1 MKRIMKK
8 PYSIVLLAVLF
19 LAGVFGGYFV
29 FMKLFPQEMS
39 PEDAPESLIVSEDL
53 FSMRIYYPLND
64 RLLMQER
71 KLPRRTAQLA
81 IAEAAV
87 EEFLKGPGDGVVSAI
102 PGDSKLLGIYKD
114 TDQILYVDLSDEFRR
129 NFQGDAYAEFFLLKG
144 LYESLIS
151 NVPDIQDVRV
161 LIEGKEIETLGGHLY
176 LFSPLKDIVSA
187 ELE

>member
-1 MKRIMKK
+1 M
-8 PYSIVLLAVLF
+8 VLLAVLF
-19 LAGVFGGYFV
+19 LAGVVGGYLI
-29 FMKLFPQEMS
+29 FMKVFPQEMP
-39 PEDAPESLIVSEDL
+39 PEGLDESLIVQGDL
-53 FSMRIYYPLND
+53 FSLRMYYPVHD
-64 RLLMQER
+64 RLLMEER

-87 EEFLKGPGDGVVSAI
+87 EEFLKGPVGGVISSLPSDA
-102 PGDSKLLGIYKD
+102 KLLGLYKD

-129 NFQGDAYAEFFLLKG
+129 NFQGDAYTEFFLLKG

-151 NVPDIQDVRV
+151 NVPDIQDVKV

-176 LFSPLKDIVSA
+176 LLYPLKNTVAA

>member
-1 MKRIMKK
+1 MA
-8 PYSIVLLAVLF
+8 LLAVLF
-19 LAGVFGGYFV
+19 LAGVVGGYLI
-29 FMKLFPQEMS
+29 FMKVFPQEMP
-39 PEDAPESLIVSEDL
+39 PEGLDESLIVQGDL
-53 FSMRIYYPLND
+53 FSLRMYYPVHD
-64 RLLMQER
+64 RLLTEER

-87 EEFLKGPGDGVVSAI
+87 EEFLKGPVGGVISSLPSDA
-102 PGDSKLLGIYKD
+102 KLLGLYKD

-129 NFQGDAYAEFFLLKG
+129 NFQGDAYTEFFLLKG

-151 NVPDIQDVRV
+151 NVPDIQDVKV

-176 LFSPLKDIVSA
+176 LLYPLKNTVAA